1 MDKHEIANDFKQSLG
16 QLQAALKYPADN
28 DVVKAG
34 CIQYFEFTFEL
45 AWKTIKTVAEDEG
58 LHECN
63 SPKSALKTAFSNGWI
78 DEEEVWLDMLSARN
92 KMAHTYDASNALAV
106 YNKLDEFASA
116 LKKLADNIDS
126 I

>member
-1 MDKHEIANDFKQSLG
+1 MDSREILKDYKRALG
-16 QLQAALKYPADN
+16 QLQEALRYPADN
-28 DVVKAG
+28 DVLKAG

-45 AWKTIKTVAEDEG
+45 AWKTIKMIAEDEG

-63 SPKSALKTAFSNGWI
+63 SPKAALRTAFSNGWI

-92 KMAHTYDASNALAV
+92 KMAHTYHAANALTV
-106 YNKLDEFASA
+106 YNKLPAFAVA
-116 LKKLADNIDS
+116 LRKLADAIES